1 MRTTTIPAIAAALLA
16 VAGCTPTTTTQVWPA
31 EDRPVEAAGSPASRL
46 HVDVLTGTRSSPAP
60 PHDPDVARQVVTAEA
75 APPPPQP
82 PSPHR
87 PSSTGHPLA
96 AAPSVVEPDATD
108 ATDADNDD
116 SRRLGGKWPSDG
128 QGVAAV
134 AELERRFAAE
144 GLTVLDVDV
153 RPAADPDI
161 GGDAGNGVRLEVVV
175 VHTSGHSHP
184 HQSVYLAT
192 LADHDGGWQVIEL
205 EARP

>member
-1 MRTTTIPAIAAALLA
+1 MRTTIPAITAALIA

-46 HVDVLTGTRSSPAP
+46 QLDVLAGTRPAP
-60 PHDPDVARQVVTAEA
+60 APTHDPDVARQVVTVEA

-96 AAPSVVEPDATD
+96 AAPSLVKPDTTD

-116 SRRLGGKWPSDG
+116 SRRLGRKWPSDG
-128 QGVAAV
+128 PGVAAV

-153 RPAADPDI
+153 RPAADLAVT
-161 GGDAGNGVRLEVVV
+161 GHAGAGVHYEVVV

-192 LADHDGGWQVIEL
+192 LADHDGGWQVTEL
-205 EARP
+205 EAGP

>member
-1 MRTTTIPAIAAALLA
+1 MRTTTIPAITAALLA
-16 VAGCTPTTTTQVWPA
+16 VACCTTTTTQVWPA

-46 HVDVLTGTRSSPAP
+46 QLDVLTGTRPVYAP
-60 PHDPDVARQVVTAEA
+60 PHDADARQVVTVEA

-96 AAPSVVEPDATD
+96 AAPSLVEPDASD

-116 SRRLGGKWPSDG
+116 SRRLGRKWPSDG
-128 QGVAAV
+128 PGVAAV

-153 RPAADPDI
+153 RPAADLAVT
-161 GGDAGNGVRLEVVV
+161 GHAGAGVHYEVVV

-192 LADHDGGWQVIEL
+192 LAEHDGGWKVIEL

>member
-1 MRTTTIPAIAAALLA
+1 MRTPTTSAVAAALLA

-46 HVDVLTGTRSSPAP
+46 QLDVLTGTRSSPAP
-60 PHDPDVARQVVTAEA
+60 PHDPDVARQVVTVEA

-87 PSSTGHPLA
+87 PSPTGQLLQAQAPPLDGA
-96 AAPSVVEPDATD
+96 DATD
-108 ATDADNDD
+108 AEADD
-116 SRRLGGKWPSDG
+116 SHSRGRAWRSDG
-128 QGVAAV
+128 PRVAAV

-153 RPAADPDI
+153 RPAADPDD
-161 GGDAGNGVRLEVVV
+161 GGEAGDGVRLEVVV

-184 HQSVYLAT
+184 DQSVYLST
-192 LADHDGGWQVIEL
+192 LVDDGGWQVIEL